1 VDSDNQDL
9 LDEIARLTAER
20 DAAVA
25 ASAAKSEF
33 LSNMSH
39 EMRTPM
45 NAIIGMTAIALGT
58 EDPDRKDYALG
69 KIDNASKHLLGVIN
83 DILDLSKIEA
93 GKFEL
98 SVTDFIFEKM
108 LAKVVN
114 VMAFRV
120 DERHQIFNVRVDP
133 KIPDALRGD
142 DQRLTQVITNLLSNA
157 VKFTPEYG
165 EIRLNAGLVSS
176 DNGRVELLVS
186 VSDTGIGVTEEQKAK
201 LFRSFAQ
208 ANADTARKFGGTGL
222 GLAISK
228 NIVEMMD
235 GTIWVESE
243 PGAGATFSF
252 TAVLEPGIAPQ
263 EAPEDGWSSLGILVV
278 DDEPDVRE
286 YFAEMMRKMGASCDT
301 AASGAEALGMLEVR
315 GDYDVYFVDWL
326 MPDMDGMELSRRI
339 KERDGDRSV
348 VVMISA
354 AQWNTIE
361 DEANAAGV
369 DRFLPKPFFAS
380 DINEVL
386 IKCFGVP
393 GKTAEEP
400 PPQEERDDFT
410 GCRLLLAEDVEIN
423 REIVLALL
431 EPTGIEI
438 DCAVD
443 GQDALEKF
451 LYEPEGYDLI
461 FMDVQMP
468 NLDGYEAT
476 RAIRASGLPG
486 SDTLPIVAM
495 TANVFKEDIEKC
507 LAAGMDSHI
516 GKPLNMTEVLDKL
529 RKFVKIN

>member
-1 VDSDNQDL
+1 VTKEEL
-9 LDEIARLTAER
+9 IDEVARLTAER

-25 ASAAKSEF
+25 ASSAKSEF

-58 EDPDRKDYALG
+58 EDADRKDYALG

-98 SVTDFIFEKM
+98 SFTDFVFEKM

-114 VMAFRV
+114 VMTFRV
-120 DERHQIFNVRVDP
+120 DERHQIFNVRIDP

-142 DQRLTQVITNLLSNA
+142 DQRLSQVIANLLSNA

-165 EIRLNAGLVSS
+165 EIRLNAELAS
-176 DNGRVELLVS
+176 DAGGRVELLITVA
-186 VSDTGIGVTEEQKAK
+186 DTGIGVTEEQKSK
-201 LFRSFAQ
+201 LFHSFSQ

-228 NIVEMMD
+228 NIVEMM
-235 GTIWVESE
+235 GGNIWVESA
-243 PGAGATFSF
+243 PGSGATFSF
-252 TAVLEPGIAPQ
+252 TAILEPGSAPQ
-263 EAPEDGWSSLGILVV
+263 EAPAEGWGNLSILVV

-286 YFAEMMRKMGASCDT
+286 YFAEMMHKMGASCDT
-301 AASGAEALGMLEVR
+301 AGSGAEAIRLIKAN
-315 GDYDVYFVDWL
+315 GDYDVCFVDWL

-339 KERDGDRSV
+339 KASHGEERSV

-380 DINEVL
+380 DINDVL
-386 IKCFGVP
+386 IKCFGVS
-393 GKTAEEP
+393 GKAAEEP
-400 PPQEERDDFT
+400 PPQERDDFT

-423 REIVLALL
+423 REIVIALL

-438 DCAVD
+438 DCAAD

-468 NLDGYEAT
+468 NLDGYDAT

-486 SDTLPIVAM
+486 ADTIPIVAM
-495 TANVFKEDIEKC
+495 TANVFKEDIERC
-507 LAAGMDSHI
+507 LEAGMDSHI
-516 GKPLNMTEVLDKL
+516 GKPLNMDEVLEKL
-529 RKFVKIN
+529 RKYVKIN